1 MFQKALNFSFML
13 KRICVSIVLLLC
25 AVVCR
30 GQDSAVLGAL
40 SEKLAEYFEAM
51 KYEPVEV
58 QKGECDFL
66 IESSSDSL
74 IKTHVAQTIYK
85 HYIDSPIMGSEAVAI
100 HVYDKW
106 FQPGLIKMENDMEM
120 LGAKIFAEFNRQS
133 QIGCKA
139 PELQMSTPDGSPISL
154 FAKDDRHTN
163 FRVLYFYDTDCSKC
177 RMQSILLSNILSTE
191 NFPIE
196 FYAIYTGDNQIEW
209 FKYISERFDSS
220 SPNSR
225 IINLW
230 DPEIDSDFQRKY
242 GVLQTPR
249 LFLVAPD
256 GTIIG
261 RGLDAVALAQMLH
274 NLFDEVKLE
283 YGSKESEELYDGIFA
298 GAASLSDVKD
308 VADYIAVSTLSKGD
322 TVSFR
327 QMSGDL
333 LYYLSTRNGE
343 GIKEGLNYLIDT
355 YILSGNKAWRSSD
368 DTLKVVGFAQIMDDL
383 LAKAALGTYV
393 ADIKVPGEM
402 LTIKGEKVYK
412 GSLRKLRGDR
422 NVIIFYTEG
431 CHICDAE
438 KKAARDLYTDN
449 AAAKKTKV
457 LMVNVDEIMRQNPA
471 LASKLFD
478 SFDLSSLPF
487 ILETDRKGIIKKR
500 YTSLV
505 E

>member
-1 MFQKALNFSFML
+1 MVSLQSPHLLAHLHTTFCVGVCNCNPKSMRIFLLLRCAIFLSMVGILRFLFQKALNFSFML

-196 FYAIYTGDNQIEW
+196 FYAIYTGDNQKEW

-230 DPEIDSDFQRKY
+230 DPEIDSDFQSSIH
-242 GVLQTPR
+242 G
-249 LFLVAPD
+249 
-256 GTIIG
+256 I
-261 RGLDAVALAQMLH
+261 RGM
-274 NLFDEVKLE
+274 
-283 YGSKESEELYDGIFA
+283 
-298 GAASLSDVKD
+298 
-308 VADYIAVSTLSKGD
+308 ST
-322 TVSFR
+322 
-327 QMSGDL
+327 
-333 LYYLSTRNGE
+333 
-343 GIKEGLNYLIDT
+343 
-355 YILSGNKAWRSSD
+355 
-368 DTLKVVGFAQIMDDL
+368 
-383 LAKAALGTYV
+383 
-393 ADIKVPGEM
+393 
-402 LTIKGEKVYK
+402 
-412 GSLRKLRGDR
+412 
-422 NVIIFYTEG
+422 
-431 CHICDAE
+431 CHI
-438 KKAARDLYTDN
+438 
-449 AAAKKTKV
+449 
-457 LMVNVDEIMRQNPA
+457 QN
-471 LASKLFD
+471 
-478 SFDLSSLPF
+478 
-487 ILETDRKGIIKKR
+487 
-500 YTSLV
+500 
-505 E
+505 